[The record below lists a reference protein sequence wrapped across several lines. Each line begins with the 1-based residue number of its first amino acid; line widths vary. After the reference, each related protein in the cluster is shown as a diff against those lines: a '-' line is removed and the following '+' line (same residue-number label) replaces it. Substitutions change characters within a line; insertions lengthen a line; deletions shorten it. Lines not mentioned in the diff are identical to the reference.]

1 MREAIQRLLAE
12 DIQGLHDLYLEHRR
26 QIEAHDWQG
35 VESFQRVETLKAS
48 VRDYEQAVTA
58 GGSAIETLQTLPSLE
73 VDTDGNISLRGNQNV
88 VIQINGRPVPV
99 RGAFLAALLR
109 QIPADKVERVEV
121 IPNPSAKYE
130 PDGMGGIVNI
140 VLAEGTDR
148 GLSGGQVFSQ
158 ARLFSV
164 RKKVWV

>member
-1 MREAIQRLLAE
+1 MYNVQ
-12 DIQGLHDLYLEHRR
+12 
-26 QIEAHDWQG
+26 
-35 VESFQRVETLKAS
+35 
-48 VRDYEQAVTA
+48 EQAVTA

-109 QIPADKVERVEV
+109 QIPADKVDRVEV

-130 PDGMGGIVNI
+130 ADGMGGIVNI
-140 VLAEGTDR
+140 VLAEGVER
-148 GLSGGQVFSQ
+148 GLSGGLTAGGGTEVSGQLGANLSWQRGAWDLNGQYGFRYGQ
-158 ARLFSV
+158 RAT
-164 RKKVWV
+164 